1 MKRCCERSGAAD
13 PVDLRLALQDP
24 AHSQAIIR
32 DCWIAIIQEKTRLVL
47 SETRMQR
54 LEHKLWWADM
64 DRRISA
70 FERHQAA

>member
-1 MKRCCERSGAAD
+1 VVSEGHRSRTSDAFQEVGVMTTAD
-13 PVDLRLALQDP
+13 
-24 AHSQAIIR
+24 SQAIIR